1 MGEAG
6 PNPAFRLL
14 AYLWAS
20 DCGRVPREGSHTV
33 AIPVVALL
41 LLIFLLL
48 REAVLPKPVQSS
60 HPLGLLGVCTC
71 PVHRVVVPS
80 PTPSC

>member
-1 MGEAG
+1 ALVLGWGWELPWISHALLGRAG
-6 PNPAFRLL
+6 APAGGGRPQD
-14 AYLWAS
+14 S
-20 DCGRVPREGSHTV
+20 DCVRVPREGSHTV

-60 HPLGLLGVCTC
+60 
-71 PVHRVVVPS
+71 
-80 PTPSC
+80 